1 MKKVMA
7 TAPSHCVTEDR
18 KPIVGLVESLEA
30 EGTQFKALWFHE
42 ITRLQEKLERLH
54 SWCGRRG
61 SGREQSY

>member
-54 SWCGRRG
+54 S
-61 SGREQSY
+61 